1 MNITDITN
9 TIYFPYELDQIQVSA
24 TQPVPVVLAFADG
37 TPLFT
42 TRLTPSATGIVTITD
57 LAPLLNTLC
66 DDTPHKFTLTAGTHT
81 ATFTCIPSRVPITTP
96 ASTFVQTQFLTL
108 LTGTKHTYTGATEY
122 VSLWSDTTTAATL
135 TVTHTSLS
143 GTTPTTITTTHDIT
157 LTPGINTFAIV
168 IGEGF
173 AVKATIGQLTQT
185 YTVIRHA
192 TPPTTLLFTNNFGA
206 VESFHF
212 FGTLQREHKPTR
224 ESAVINGK
232 HYNYSISS
240 IPTHQVHTGEITDGM
255 KGLFDDIVTSRHL
268 WHRLYGIDT
277 PLSVTDN
284 EWQYTNSPTHI
295 ASGTLTWREQ
305 CGAPLHHPNITKDI
319 FDFTFD
325 QTYE

>member
-9 TIYFPYELDQIQVSA
+9 TIYFPYELDQIQVPA
-24 TQPVPVVLAFADG
+24 TQPVPVVLASADG

-224 ESAVINGK
+224 ESAVISGRTVN
-232 HYNYSISS
+232 YNIQSV
-240 IPTHQVHTGEITDGM
+240 PTHKATTSPLPDTM
-255 KGLFDDIVTSRHL
+255 FALFDDILTTHSLWRH
-268 WHRLYGIDT
+268 HNNTDT
-277 PLSVTDN
+277 HLTITDS
-284 EWQYTNSPTHI
+284 EWQHTNSPAQLAT
-295 ASGTLTWREQ
+295 GTLTWREQ
-305 CGAPLHHPNITKDI
+305 YGAPLHHPAMPKDI